1 MNADPKSDSN
11 YARSYRMNHDLS
23 QTTALLSRTPTAL
36 NALLRD
42 LPESLT
48 HSNEGPNTWSAFDV
62 VGHLIHAE
70 HTDWIPRATMILKHG
85 ESETFRPFN
94 REGQTEKS
102 QGKSLP
108 QLLDEFAA
116 ARAESLAQ
124 LRAMNLQPHDLDR
137 RGRHPNFGPVTL
149 GQLLATWAAHDLTHL
164 HQLTRLMA
172 CQYREAVGPWSV
184 FLGVLQC
191 HGHSSDA

>member
-1 MNADPKSDSN
+1 MS
-11 YARSYRMNHDLS
+11 HGLE
-23 QTTALLSRTPTAL
+23 QTTALLSRTPATL

-42 LPESLT
+42 LPESWT
-48 HSNEGPNTWSAFDV
+48 HSSEGPNTWTAFDI

-85 ESETFRPFN
+85 ESQTFKPFN
-94 REGQTEKS
+94 REGQNEKS

-116 ARAESLAQ
+116 VRAESLSQ
-124 LRAMNLQPHDLDR
+124 LRAMNLQPLDLDR

-164 HQLTRLMA
+164 HQLSRLMA
-172 CQYREAVGPWSV
+172 YQYREAVGPWSA
-184 FLGVLQC
+184 FLGVLHC
-191 HGHSSDA
+191 HAHSSLA

>member
-1 MNADPKSDSN
+1 M
-11 YARSYRMNHDLS
+11 RQDLS
-23 QTTALLSRTPTAL
+23 QTVALLERTPTAL
-36 NALLRD
+36 NALLRG
-42 LPESLT
+42 LPEAWTLA
-48 HSNEGPNTWSAFDV
+48 NEGADTWTAFDI

-70 HTDWIPRATMILKHG
+70 HTDWIPRATMILEHG
-85 ESETFRPFN
+85 ESETFKPFN
-94 REGQTEKS
+94 REGQNEKS

-116 ARAESLAQ
+116 VRAASLSR
-124 LRAMNLQPHDLDR
+124 LRAMNLEPGDLDR

-164 HQLTRLMA
+164 HQLSRLLA
-172 CQYREAVGPWSV
+172 YQYREAVGPWKV

-191 HGHSSDA
+191 DGHSSAA

>member
-1 MNADPKSDSN
+1 M
-11 YARSYRMNHDLS
+11 RQDLS
-23 QTTALLSRTPTAL
+23 RTVALLERTPTAL
-36 NALLRD
+36 NALLRG
-42 LPESLT
+42 LPEAWTLA
-48 HSNEGPNTWSAFDV
+48 NEGAGTWTAFDI

-70 HTDWIPRATMILKHG
+70 HTDWIPRATMILEHG
-85 ESETFRPFN
+85 ESETFKPFN
-94 REGQTEKS
+94 REGQNEKS

-116 ARAESLAQ
+116 VRAASLSR
-124 LRAMNLQPHDLDR
+124 LRAMNLEPGDLDR

-164 HQLTRLMA
+164 HQLSRLLA
-172 CQYREAVGPWSV
+172 YQYREAVGPWKV

-191 HGHSSDA
+191 DGHSSAA